1 MRTIGVIPSPHELI
15 TENNNDVLWGD
26 KCFKKAY
33 KYISEITE
41 HDLMREKT
49 FMKSASKHLDKTT
62 ANRICFTFL
71 LMLALMGIIHF
82 ASIPNPEMILFTAMV
97 IITNLFGKECGI
109 VCIVE
114 LMLYVLFFYSARH
127 HFFLFDSG
135 ADLGRVAVTAYCCF
149 VSLLFFT
156 KMHEK
161 WNASRL
167 RIVNKNKNLQEYSQS
182 LKEESRIDELT
193 GLYNRVALRD
203 KYSSYVNKNLIV
215 TFLDLDDFK
224 KINDTFG
231 HEVGD
236 LALQEVSRTLRTC
249 FRNTD
254 CYRYGGDEF
263 LLIRLD
269 DNWTAYEMEVL
280 RIRQHLLGVKLG
292 NLSPTIHLSG
302 GYIIGIPKN
311 GSELRSMFHEA
322 DEMLYESKHKGKNC
336 FTGNAVLHHLKK
348 NGA

>member
-1 MRTIGVIPSPHELI
+1 
-15 TENNNDVLWGD
+15 
-26 KCFKKAY
+26 
-33 KYISEITE
+33 
-41 HDLMREKT
+41 
-49 FMKSASKHLDKTT
+49 MKLAAKHLDKTT
-62 ANRICFTFL
+62 VNRICFAFL
-71 LMLALMGIIHF
+71 LMLALIGIVYF

-97 IITNLFGKECGI
+97 IITNIFGKECGI
-109 VCIVE
+109 VCIAE
-114 LMLYVLFFYSARH
+114 LMLYVLFFYSERH
-127 HFFLFDSG
+127 RFFLFDSG

-149 VSLLFFT
+149 VSLLFFV

-161 WNASRL
+161 WNVSRQ
-167 RIVNKNKNLQEYSQS
+167 RIVNKNRNLQEYSQS

-231 HEVGD
+231 HEMGD
-236 LALQEVSRTLRTC
+236 LVLQEVSRLLKTR

-269 DNWTAYEMEVL
+269 DDWSAYEMDVL
-280 RIRQHLLGVKLG
+280 RIRQYLLGVKLG
-292 NLSPTIHLSG
+292 KPSPTIHVSG
-302 GYIIGIPKN
+302 GYVIGTPEKD
-311 GSELRSMFHEA
+311 SDLRSMFHEA
-322 DEMLYESKHKGKNC
+322 DEMLYESKRKGKNC
-336 FTGNAVLHHLKK
+336 FTGNAVLHQLKK